1 MSLVI
6 TVYVREGMVM
16 AADSRL
22 TLNIPRGAPG
32 GPQHILSVATSDSAK
47 KLFLAPNNVGIA
59 TCGAADIGGVPIA
72 GFVESFMIEK
82 LEGKNLIAKQVADEL
97 QQYFSALGVRPGT
110 IFHVAGYAPA
120 AAGGFEQALFALDP
134 AAKTITQLN
143 MPGEQGANWGGE
155 IDVMQR
161 LLNNVSLVPLGGK
174 PPVTVPSFGVPF
186 QFFTLQDAIDFAFYG
201 IRSTI
206 ETLRFQAREKT
217 VGGPIDVLVITP
229 ESSRWIAQKQLTI
242 PI

>member
-22 TLNIPRGAPG
+22 TLTIPRGPLDG
-32 GPQHILSVATSDSAK
+32 HQHMLSVTTSDSAK

-59 TCGAADIGGVPIA
+59 TCGSADIGGVPIA

-82 LEGKNLIAKQVADEL
+82 LEGKNLIASQVVDEL
-97 QQYFSALGVRPGT
+97 KQYFSALGVRART
-110 IFHVAGYAPA
+110 IFHVAGYAPLA
-120 AAGGFEQALFALDP
+120 TGGAEQTVFIVDP
-134 AAKTITQLN
+134 AANTSSRLN
-143 MPGEQGANWGGE
+143 THGQEGANWGGE
-155 IDVMQR
+155 VDVMQR
-161 LLNNVSLVPLGGK
+161 LLNEVSLVLPGDLPPL
-174 PPVTVPSFGVPF
+174 PVAHFGVPF
-186 QFFTLQDAIDFAFYG
+186 QFFTLQDAVDFAFYG

-206 ETLRFQAREKT
+206 ETLRFQTREKT

-229 ESSRWIAQKQLTI
+229 ENSRWIAQKQLTI
-242 PI
+242 PT